1 MRQQEEGRAPR
12 FYARRA
18 RHMQQE
24 LDKPDQLDEPA

>member
-12 FYARRA
+12 FYARLA

-24 LDKPDQLDEPA
+24 LDEPDQLDEPA